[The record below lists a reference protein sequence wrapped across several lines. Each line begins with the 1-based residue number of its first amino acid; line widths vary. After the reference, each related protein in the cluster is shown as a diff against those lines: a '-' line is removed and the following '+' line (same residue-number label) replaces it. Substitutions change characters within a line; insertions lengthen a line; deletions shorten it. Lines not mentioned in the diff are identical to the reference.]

1 MTGNL
6 LDFNPDLFPNNKF
19 SVAITGNR
27 LLHVRNEYMVDH
39 ANIAVSFWNRQ
50 PKGGTYACLTYF
62 LNQGKDVHN
71 VKIIGEDK

>member
-27 LLHVRNEYMVDH
+27 LLQEEDETTIFNVMSCLITNQ
-39 ANIAVSFWNRQ
+39 NIESIYFGGAVGADTIALKS
-50 PKGGTYACLTYF
+50 TL
-62 LNQGKDVHN
+62 
-71 VKIIGEDK
+71 I